1 MQPQDG
7 ENHCSFCD
15 RSEQQVRKLIAGQH
29 AFICD
34 ECVAMCNA
42 VLTAEGLPRSGSGRK
57 WPRKKRGWTG
67 YEPIA

>member
-1 MQPQDG
+1 MTPHKA

-15 RSEQQVRKLIAGQH
+15 RSEQQVRKLIAGQD

-42 VLTAEGLPRSGSGRK
+42 VLTADGVPPSGFGARLLHRK
-57 WPRKKRGWTG
+57 RRWTG